1 MENHLKVEFLIKLR
15 SEILTRK
22 PTVLQFTCCTVD
34 TDSWSDRCRLF
45 NRWVTLSVDMHS
57 CIRVQVLGVPSE
69 GAKGQRSF
77 PCGWVMSWGEG
88 GGVGG
93 FIHKPTFRS
102 FIHIISHTS
111 RDEFDSFERLVW
123 LKLLYCCKLTLSESR
138 GSDRS
143 RTGSWQV

>member
-1 MENHLKVEFLIKLR
+1 MIKRR

-22 PTVLQFTCCTVD
+22 STVLQSTRCTVD
-34 TDSWSDRCRLF
+34 TDCWSDRCRLF
-45 NRWVTLSVDMHS
+45 NRWVTLSVDTHS
-57 CIRVQVLGVPSE
+57 CMYKSASVGCACLLRVQKVRGHSHV
-69 GAKGQRSF
+69 GGW
-77 PCGWVMSWGEG
+77 WVMGGGG

-123 LKLLYCCKLTLSESR
+123 LKLLYCCNLTRSESR
-138 GSDRS
+138 GRDRS
-143 RTGSWQV
+143 RTGSWPV